1 MHLLFHP
8 LYGILAAF
16 GIVLLMLVRQ
26 LRQRL
31 RRQANKPKQYKAADH
46 TSEQKSPLQNTP
58 SPKKRMPLLAGLL
71 QSSAARWEAEIQQ
84 LGQQVIGQIDS
95 KIVALQATTLNANRM
110 AHRLEILVEQLEQI
124 ARQQRERQQ
133 NQAAHNTD
141 TGITDTG
148 IEPVTKG
155 SPADTAPT
163 VTAAAVTTATKKFP
177 DAAPLTDMLKEI
189 ADDLGDVRKTILQL
203 PTFTEQL
210 DPETPLRIPEL
221 QEEIPVTH
229 ETDSSVNIRREVE
242 TLANY
247 GLSSKDI
254 ARKLKISPEET
265 DWILQVG
272 QLIGTIPENKSVA
285 IPLPYPMSEFEFDN
299 FVEADEAQ
307 VTTTS
312 KTVVDTFK
320 NAPAFKV
327 GVVGVGQCGNN
338 LATAFHRIG
347 YRRVLLLNTAQ
358 TDLDSIEDQIAK
370 LPIDKQ
376 GAGKDPAIGKARVEA
391 KTTQIRNGMLREFG
405 EDFEKIIVCIGLG
418 GGTGSGGGPAV
429 IDLAK
434 DMIRSRGGDPAKDV
448 IVITT
453 LPDPNVDGPRQCF
466 NAIKAYGQMVNMGV
480 PMTIIDNAQVGSIIR
495 AKLADG
501 WAPINMWIA
510 RTFHMFNAYA
520 NRPSDHGAFDGND
533 LNDIIRRGRL
543 LFAAFRVTQLKD
555 KYAIG
560 DVMAANLERSLFA
573 KCNTKTAVAA
583 GCLMIIN
590 PRVGNDLTMEDITP
604 ALQELNNIMQPSS
617 TLHRGIYIPNDWTS
631 QDIEKNPDLFCYVIL
646 GGLDHPLPTLNGLF
660 EKARNYDQSYDSVG
674 AFLAAE
680 SG

>member
-1 MHLLFHP
+1 MPLLFNP
-8 LYGILAAF
+8 LYGILA
-16 GIVLLMLVRQ
+16 GLVIVLAVLLLQ

-31 RRQANKPKQYKAADH
+31 RRKVKKQRQRKIANHEP
-46 TSEQKSPLQNTP
+46 EQEPPL
-58 SPKKRMPLLAGLL
+58 PKKRAPLLSGLL
-71 QSSAARWEAEIQQ
+71 KSSAEKWEAEIQQ
-84 LGQQVIGQIDS
+84 LGQQIIGQIDS
-95 KIVALQATTLNANRM
+95 KILALRATTLNANRM
-110 AHRLEILVEQLEQI
+110 ATRLEILVEQLEQI
-124 ARQQRERQQ
+124 AQRQSELQQ
-133 NQAAHNTD
+133 NQAAHDTNTD
-141 TGITDTG
+141 TDAGV
-148 IEPVTKG
+148 EPARKG
-155 SPADTAPT
+155 TSAK
-163 VTAAAVTTATKKFP
+163 TAAKPMLSGTATSDTVP
-177 DAAPLTDMLKEI
+177 LADIPLTDMLKEI
-189 ADDLGDVRKTILQL
+189 AEDIGDVRKTILQL
-203 PTFTEQL
+203 PTLTEQL
-210 DPETPLRIPEL
+210 DPEAPHRIPEL
-221 QEEIPVTH
+221 YEEIPVT
-229 ETDSSVNIRREVE
+229 TDADPAVNIRHEVE
-242 TLANY
+242 ALANF

-254 ARKLKISPEET
+254 ARKLQISPEET

-272 QLIGTIPENKSVA
+272 KLIGTIPENKSSPV
-285 IPLPYPMSEFEFDN
+285 PLPYPMSEFEFDN

-307 VTTTS
+307 PATTS

-327 GVVGVGQCGNN
+327 AVVGVGQCGNN

-370 LPIDKQ
+370 LPIDRQ
-376 GAGKDPAIGKARVEA
+376 GAGKDPAVGKARVEA
-391 KTTQIRNGMLREFG
+391 KATQIRNGMLREFG

-429 IDLAK
+429 INLAQ
-434 DMIRSRGGDPAKDV
+434 DVIRSRGGDPAKDV

-501 WAPINMWIA
+501 WTPINMWIA

-533 LNDIIRRGRL
+533 LNDVIRRGRL
-543 LFAAFRVTQLKD
+543 LFAAFRVSQLKD
-555 KYAIG
+555 KYAIA

-573 KCNTKTAVAA
+573 RCNTKTAVAA
-583 GCLMIIN
+583 GCLMVIN

-660 EKARNYDQSYDSVG
+660 EKAKNYDQSYDSVA
-674 AFLAAE
+674 AFLSAE
-680 SG
+680 NGK